1 MEPRPETKKGNDTA
15 DNGNR
20 PCECLVLAVTG
31 SVGAMH
37 VPDQLRYLQ
46 ATFAR
51 TIHVI
56 MSGAATHFVSANA
69 LRLLSCNPV
78 LIDQFAE
85 DSPFA
90 VPHIQLCERAQLLLV
105 MPATANILAK
115 AAHGICDD
123 LVSTTVLTFGERVVF
138 VPNMN
143 GVMWQN
149 ALVQENVHK
158 LVSLGRSV
166 IEPTTGIEIATKEP
180 GIGGMP
186 PIEAIT
192 EYLKELLTEFYPSAC
207 LPGELPGSDGRVAAQ
222 CEAGLAS

>member
-1 MEPRPETKKGNDTA
+1 MNHTA
-15 DNGNR
+15 DNKNR

-31 SVGAMH
+31 SAGALH
-37 VPDQLRYLQ
+37 IPDRLRYLEE
-46 ATFAR
+46 TFAR

-56 MSGAATHFVSANA
+56 MSRSATHFVSPNA
-69 LRLLSCNPV
+69 LRLLSGNPV

-85 DSPFA
+85 DSAFA
-90 VPHIQLCERAQLLLV
+90 VPHIQLSERAQLLLV

-123 LVSTTVLTFGERVVF
+123 LVSTTILTFGERVVF
-138 VPNMN
+138 VPSMN
-143 GVMWQN
+143 AVMWHN

-166 IEPTTGIEIATKEP
+166 IEPTIGIEIATKEP

-186 PIEAIT
+186 SIEAIT
-192 EYLKELLTEFYPSAC
+192 EYLKELLTEFYQSAAP
-207 LPGELPGSDGRVAAQ
+207 PGEHPGADGRVAAR
-222 CEAGLAS
+222 CEAGE